1 MTSETSELAPGTV
14 FGRYRIDRLLGRGGM
29 GSVYAAEQLDD
40 GRFVALKVLATALDR
55 AEDRDRFLREGKLAA
70 SINHPNTVYV
80 YRTEEIEG
88 SPTIAMELV
97 DGGTL
102 DEKVTFQGPL
112 SVPEA
117 VHDILEIIDG
127 LDAAH
132 RSGILHRDVKPANC
146 FVTRS
151 GTVKVGDFGLS
162 RPVERTDGARLTQS
176 GLFLGTPIFSSPEQL
191 LGEKLD
197 ARADIYAVGATM
209 YYLLSGRLPYEA
221 DNVARLIA
229 EVMSGAAIPLS
240 ARRPDLPIELSAL
253 VMKCLARNREDR
265 FADYASLRRAIA
277 AFQPKVME
285 PAPLG
290 RRFLAGVAD
299 FFALTI
305 FTTPMSVLVGVDLA
319 APESIPALQ
328 MLKSTL
334 VQIPVYLIWFGVL
347 EGRFGWSPGKYAARL
362 RVVRVDGSLPGV
374 PRGMARALVVWLPSL
389 AGAIAYGITDGST
402 AKGFAQITAALG
414 LSALLFIRA
423 RRSNGFAAEHD
434 RLTGTRVV
442 RRVASAAFQPRGA
455 VTVAAEPTPRIGAER
470 VGPYVLLDQPGP
482 APDVEVGYDREL
494 ARQVWLVRRSAGTQA
509 TPAVERHFARTT
521 CLRWLGGQ
529 RSDTGGW
536 DAFAAVSGQS
546 LQARLRHSADWAAVH
561 HWLEGLVA
569 EVDARAEAGWSGDN
583 MSLDNIWITAD
594 DDVVLLPFRSG
605 GGSSVATDT
614 TPIVQTLAGAVLNA
628 DERILKRQTWPLR
641 SRTVLDA
648 MAAGTTD
655 SPSVHK
661 LLRLSRDHA
670 ESLTVKKRASL
681 WLSTVAPAA
690 VFATTIGALIIVS
703 LLDYELSRLGQLVG
717 FLERSDTTSA
727 EQRAN
732 RELVAVYVAGHY
744 GRRIIDRKTL
754 PKPAFDPLIE
764 SDWARA
770 DSIVAAH
777 PNVSAAELAA
787 ADRLVDSTWR
797 GNPPGA
803 SKPLTLLVAVFT
815 AIPLLL
821 TALAGLLAALF
832 VRRGMIMRLYRLEV
846 VDARGNQAGRLRL
859 MWRQVL
865 IWIAPLLLW
874 IAAVGSALG
883 GASAFA
889 MGSAIVGLALM
900 GMAAYFGV
908 QTPERS
914 LAERLSGTVVV
925 PE

>member
-1 MTSETSELAPGTV
+1 MTFETSELAPGTV

-29 GSVYAAEQLDD
+29 GSVYAAEQLED
-40 GRFVALKVLATALDR
+40 GRFVALKVLATALDSP
-55 AEDRDRFLREGKLAA
+55 ADRERFLREGKLAA

-127 LDAAH
+127 LEAAH

-176 GLFLGTPIFSSPEQL
+176 GLFLGTPVFSSPEQL

-197 ARADIYAVGATM
+197 VRADIYAVGATL
-209 YYLLSGRLPYEA
+209 YFLLTGRFPYES

-229 EVMSGAAIPLS
+229 DVMSGSAIPLS
-240 ARRPDLPIELSAL
+240 SRRADLPPELSAL
-253 VMKCLARNREDR
+253 VMKCLARKREDR
-265 FADYASLRRAIA
+265 FADYASLRAAIA

-285 PAPLG
+285 AAPLG

-305 FTTPMSVLVGVDLA
+305 LTTPMSVLVGVDLA
-319 APESIPALQ
+319 APQSVPALQ

-334 VQIPVYLIWFGVL
+334 VQLPVYLVWFGVL
-347 EGRFGWSPGKYAARL
+347 EGRFGWSPGKYVARL
-362 RVVRVDGSLPGV
+362 RVARVDGSMPGL
-374 PRGMARALVVWLPSL
+374 PRGLARTLFIWLPAL
-389 AGAIAYGITDGST
+389 AGAIAYGITDGSA
-402 AKGFAQITAALG
+402 AKGFAQITASLG
-414 LSALLFIRA
+414 LSALLFVRA
-423 RRSNGFAAEHD
+423 RRSNGFRAEHD

-442 RRVASAAFQPRGA
+442 RRSAAAVFLPRGA
-455 VTVAAEPTPRIGAER
+455 ATVMSEPTPRIGDER
-470 VGPYVLLDQPGP
+470 VGPYVLLDEHGP

-494 ARQVWLVRRSAGTQA
+494 ARHVWLVRRPPGTPP
-509 TPAVERHFARTT
+509 TPAVERDAARAT

-546 LQARLRHSADWAAVH
+546 LRARLRQPADWAAVH
-561 HWLEGLVA
+561 HWFEGLVA
-569 EVDARAEAGWSGDN
+569 ELDARAAGWPGDSV
-583 MSLDNIWITAD
+583 SLDNVWISAD
-594 DDVVLLPFRSG
+594 DNVVILPFRSG
-605 GGSSVATDT
+605 GSSETADT
-614 TPIVQTLAGAVLNA
+614 PTIMQALARAVLSA
-628 DERILKRQTWPLR
+628 DGRILQRQTWPLR
-641 SRTVLDA
+641 SRTVLA
-648 MAAGTTD
+648 SIAGGTTNSRD
-655 SPSVHK
+655 VHE
-661 LLRLSRDHA
+661 LLRMSRDHA
-670 ESLTVKKRASL
+670 ESLTVKKRATL
-681 WLSTVAPAA
+681 WMSTVAPAA
-690 VFATTIGALIIVS
+690 LFATTIGALIIVS

-717 FLERSDTTSA
+717 FLERADTTSA

-732 RELVAVYVAGHY
+732 RELVGVYVAGHY
-744 GRRIIDRKTL
+744 GQRISDRKTL

-770 DSIVAAH
+770 DSVVAAH
-777 PNVSAAELAA
+777 PNVSAVELAA

-803 SKPLTLLVAVFT
+803 GKPLRLLVAIFT
-815 AIPLLL
+815 GIPLLL
-821 TALAGLLAALF
+821 TVLAGLLAALL
-832 VRRGMIMRLYRLEV
+832 VRRGMIMRFYRLEV
-846 VDARGNQAGRLRL
+846 VDTRGQQAGRLRL
-859 MWRQVL
+859 LWRQLL

-874 IAAVGSALG
+874 VAAVGSALG
-883 GASAFA
+883 GAPGAVI
-889 MGSAIVGLALM
+889 GSAVVGLALT
-900 GMAAYFGV
+900 GMAVYFCL

-914 LAERLSGTVVV
+914 LPERLSGTVVV